1 MKISKDY
8 KCESCGKSFGQKD
21 NLERHVMTVHEKI
34 KAYQCE
40 YCDKNFGE
48 KQNLKSHLKSVH
60 ENENRKD
67 FSCNVCDEKFLYNSN
82 LKRHILQ
89 FHMKIKS
96 KAPKNETS
104 TKIQYST

>member
-1 MKISKDY
+1 M
-8 KCESCGKSFGQKD
+8 
-21 NLERHVMTVHEKI
+21 HEKI

-67 FSCNVCDEKFLYNSN
+67 FSCNVCDKKFLYNSN

-89 FHMKIKS
+89 FHMKIKL
-96 KAPKNETS
+96 KAIKNETS
-104 TKIQYST
+104 TKVQYST